1 MAARPQVTVFSSED
15 GSKKSSTVAL
25 PGVFLAPIRDDIVSF
40 VHTNMRKNKRQPYAV
55 ADNAG
60 GQTSAISWGTGRAVA
75 RIPRVSGGGTGR
87 SGQGAYG
94 NMCRG
99 GRMFAPTK
107 VWRHWHRRI
116 NQNQRRFATASA
128 IAATA
133 LPALVQ
139 ARGHRVAHIAEIP
152 VVVDDGIEK
161 FQKTKDAVRL
171 LKQLGVYTDVQK
183 SAASRKIRSGQGKLR
198 NRRHVQRRG
207 PLIVFNK
214 DEGIHKAFRNL
225 PGVNLVRVDGLNLL
239 QLAPGSHLGRLIVWS
254 QSAFK
259 RLDSLFGT
267 HRVPS
272 AEKNGY
278 NLPRSTVTI
287 ADLARLLKSNE
298 IQSVIRPRIARP
310 QKAGPKHN
318 PLTNIDALV
327 KLNPYAA
334 TFKRLRT
341 LASTK
346 TATKAAP
353 KAAKAAAPK
362 AAAGKKGGK

>member
-1 MAARPQVTVFSSED
+1 
-15 GSKKSSTVAL
+15 
-25 PGVFLAPIRDDIVSF
+25 
-40 VHTNMRKNKRQPYAV
+40 
-55 ADNAG
+55 
-60 GQTSAISWGTGRAVA
+60 
-75 RIPRVSGGGTGR
+75 
-87 SGQGAYG
+87 
-94 NMCRG
+94 
-99 GRMFAPTK
+99 MFAPTK
-107 VWRHWHRRI
+107 IWRHWHRCI
-116 NQNQRRFATASA
+116 NQNQRRYATASA

-139 ARGHRVAHIAEIP
+139 ARGHRVAHINEIP

-161 FQKTKDAVRL
+161 FTKTKDAVRL

-183 SAASRKIRSGQGKLR
+183 SAASRKIRSGQGKMR

-239 QLAPGSHLGRLIVWS
+239 QLAPGSHLGRLCVWS

-259 RLDSLFGT
+259 RLDAIFGS

-272 AEKNGY
+272 VEKSGY
-278 NLPRSTVTI
+278 NLPRSSVTI
-287 ADLARLLKSNE
+287 PDLARLLKSNE

-310 QKAGPKHN
+310 KKAAAAHN
-318 PLTNIDALV
+318 PLTNIAALT

-346 TATKAAP
+346 ADQKN
-353 KAAKAAAPK
+353 AAAPAAKQATSAAPAKGSAAIAEISSEEAK
-362 AAAGKKGGK
+362 ARKIRGEAAFLGAASAFMGTVTKKANSK